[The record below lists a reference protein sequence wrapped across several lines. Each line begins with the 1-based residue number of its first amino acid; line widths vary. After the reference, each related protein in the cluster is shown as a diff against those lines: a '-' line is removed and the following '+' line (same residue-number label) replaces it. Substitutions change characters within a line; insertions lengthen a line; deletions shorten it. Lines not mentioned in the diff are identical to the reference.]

1 MSSLNPLPPPSGFPS
16 PGVAAPVD
24 LPHAELGELVRSLT
38 REATAAASAVLLR
51 NWAGAAQAELLWLP
65 LAEDAMAAGSE
76 PALVRLAHAAA
87 ARNQLVSEPD
97 APGDTLPVW
106 IGVAAPL
113 HSEGRIAAVLSSR
126 IAAERWA
133 QPATRERFERVVFLT
148 AAHLSS
154 LHAVEDLRGSVR
166 RLEQAE
172 RLQRALFAIADQ
184 ASADREMPDVFRAL
198 HGIVASLMYAENFY
212 IALYNPA
219 RDSLQFAYYMDV
231 ADTDPPPQDH
241 HFPMEDRRNSLT
253 WYLVK
258 GGRALMGTL
267 PELRAQVPGPVADF
281 GPDCVDWLG
290 VPLLRGNQ
298 VVGGIVVQSYTD
310 DARFAEEDRTLL
322 TYVAQHIQTALE
334 RRMAH
339 EELERR
345 VAERTD
351 ALRDANR
358 VLQQQVLERQRG
370 ERLQAALFRIAELAN
385 TTESTEEFYA
395 AVHRVVGGLLYAR
408 NFYIALLSDD
418 QTHLLFPYSVDEHDQ
433 NRHPRKLGQGL
444 TEYVLRTGSAL
455 LADRAGLERLYGR
468 GEAHPIG
475 TRSRS
480 WLGVPLICAE
490 RPVGVLAVQSHTD
503 EHAYTPRDQ
512 ELLTF
517 VSYHIANAL
526 ERKRN
531 AETLKQAYSKLEQR
545 VVERTGELAAVNRDL
560 REQIMVRERVERQL
574 KYENL
579 HDALTGLPNRNFLIE
594 KLTQALSVFARDPR
608 QRFAVLFLDL
618 DRFKVVNDSVGHL
631 VGDELL
637 NEVGARIAA
646 VLEPRDL
653 VARLGGDEF
662 AIVLHGIENADDAIA
677 FAQRIIETL
686 NAPIRLSGKELFTSA
701 SIGIAMAAPHY
712 RQAEELL
719 RDADVAMYR
728 AKSEGRHRHALF
740 DEELHLAAMRLL
752 DLEGDLRRAIARSE
766 FVPFFQPI
774 LRLSTRRIVGYEA
787 LLRWRHPQ
795 RGLLEPADFLS
806 VAEDTGVAE
815 QIDWKIFDRVFEVTP
830 ALLSTGAEF
839 VSINLSGRHFR
850 SQTLGEDFQA
860 LLRQHYVAPAS
871 IRIEVTERTL
881 IENPSVVKGMLE
893 GLRRDGLTLA
903 LDDFG
908 TGYSSLSYL
917 HQYPLHSLKIDRSF
931 ISELHSLE
939 TKGSVAVVRAI
950 QALADSLD
958 MEVIAEG
965 IETDA
970 QYVTLVELGC
980 LYGQGY
986 LFGRPQP
993 ASVWLERASAFSHS
1007 AD

>member
-1 MSSLNPLPPPSGFPS
+1 MSSLNPLPPPSGFLS
-16 PGVAAPVD
+16 SGVAAQGD

-65 LAEDAMAAGSE
+65 LPEGAMAAGSE

-113 HSEGRIAAVLSSR
+113 HSEGRIAAVLSCR
-126 IAAERWA
+126 IAAERWS

-490 RPVGVLAVQSHTD
+490 RAVGVLAVQSHTD

-850 SQTLGEDFQA
+850 SQTLGEDFLA

-950 QALADSLD
+950 QALAESLD